1 MGTLKF
7 NLFNWINKGK
17 EKNEKVVFNSR
28 RINLYRYFIVV
39 CGKVQGVG
47 FRFFTNYVA
56 TNNNLTGWVRNC
68 EDGTVQMEI
77 QGKEEDILK
86 FIKGIKKGNGF
97 SNIKDISI
105 SEISVLQAEKEF
117 KMVYS

>member
-1 MGTLKF
+1 MDTLKF
-7 NLFNWINKGK
+7 NLFNWINKDK
-17 EKNEKVVFNSR
+17 RKNEEVVFNSKK
-28 RINLYRYFIVV
+28 INLYRYFIVV

-47 FRFFTNYVA
+47 FRFFTNYTA
-56 TNNNLTGWVRNC
+56 CNNALTGWVRNC

-86 FIKGIKKGNGF
+86 FIKIIKKGNDF

-105 SEISVLQAEKEF
+105 SEISVIKSEKEF
-117 KMVYS
+117 KLLYS